1 MKSMIRAFAISLAI
15 FMTGCVTT
23 PSQDAMPSPT
33 SSEFFQTLG
42 GGFASHGNTVAY
54 AVQVQPKKLVNASK
68 PWFAQ
73 IEFENPSDRKKP
85 LVQIADFPAD
95 QARFSLHSDALY
107 VIKNHKTYK
116 VTLKA
121 FSDPERTILITAHE
135 MDVRFDIPDE
145 LAAAWGLKL
154 L

>member
-1 MKSMIRAFAISLAI
+1 MKSTVRAFAASLAI

-23 PSQDAMPSPT
+23 PTQDAMPSPT

-73 IEFENPSDRKKP
+73 VEFENPLDRKNP
-85 LVQIADFPAD
+85 LVKIIEFPTD
-95 QARFSLHSDALY
+95 QARFALHSDFLAA
-107 VIKNHKTYK
+107 IKNHKTYK

-121 FSDPERTILITAHE
+121 FSDPERTILITTHE

-145 LAAAWGLKL
+145 LAATWGLKFL
-154 L
+154 